1 MQKKI
6 SAILLLATVIV
17 LSSIGL
23 EAQTYRLERYVFGSG
38 GVVDALTT
46 GYRMNGIVGQL
57 AIDNY
62 TSAAG
67 NYAVQQGFWVSFVV
81 TDVPEEV
88 KHDNS
93 MYNYPNPFNQ
103 QTTIQYELAGTAVV
117 TLRIYDMMGNVVKTL
132 IQGSV
137 QDGGIQSIMWDGR
150 NESGLDV
157 GSGSYV
163 YELVA
168 NPAQLAGA
176 PTFEAFTIRNVMI
189 IVR

>member
-132 IQGSV
+132 IQGAV

>member
-189 IVR
+189 LVR